1 MKWKSLG
8 KSFTISSLFKC
19 FFVLYHLSTYIC
31 VHVHVQIYLYIAFY
45 VQLCSSYYY
54 LHTVRVRRCVCVC
67 VCVCMCSQLLS
78 PIWLSCNT
86 VDWSLPGSSAHGDFP
101 GKNTGVGFHFLLQGI
116 FPTQVWDPPLLHWE
130 VGSLPLYHLG
140 QHYYLTW
147 GKTISISNLLTDLP
161 NPIKNAA
168 KYSIE
173 CLNHYLYNFICI

>member
-67 VCVCMCSQLLS
+67 VCVCVCACA
-78 PIWLSCNT
+78 LSCS
-86 VDWSLPGSSAHGDFP
+86 VLSDSLATPWTEACQAPLPMGIFQARILEWVSISFSRGSSPHRYG
-101 GKNTGVGFHFLLQGI
+101 THLSCIERWV
-116 FPTQVWDPPLLHWE
+116 
-130 VGSLPLYHLG
+130 LYHCT
-140 QHYYLTW
+140 TW
-147 GKTISISNLLTDLP
+147 VSIIILLKVKP
-161 NPIKNAA
+161 
-168 KYSIE
+168 
-173 CLNHYLYNFICI
+173 